1 MIRHPAFPIDAWC
14 VRETCLDL
22 DMLAQTE
29 SLFALSNGHL
39 GWRGNLDEGEPH
51 GLPGSYLNGCHERR
65 PLPYTEFGYGLPDY
79 GQTVINV
86 TNGKLIRL
94 LVDDEPFDVRY
105 GQLRSHERVLDF
117 RAGTLARTA
126 EWVSS
131 AGRAVRVRSTRL
143 VSLTHRAVAAICY
156 EVEPL
161 DSPAEFVVQSELVAN
176 EQLPEEGFASADP
189 RGGTVLQSV
198 LHSEAHTARDGSA
211 LLVHRTRFSNLGVA
225 AAMAHVVDGP
235 PGIGQ
240 QTESSADSAR
250 LTVSAT
256 LCPGQPLKL
265 VKFVGYGWSSV
276 RSLSAL
282 RDQVEAALA
291 AAAQTGWSGLLEQQ
305 RAFLADFWHRAD
317 VELDGDPELQQAIRF
332 GLFHVLQAGARA
344 EAQAIPAK
352 GLTGP
357 GYDGH
362 AFWDTEMFVL
372 PMLTFTYPDA
382 AADELRWRHSTLP
395 MARARAGQLGLRG
408 AAFPWRT
415 IDGAECSGYWPAGTA
430 AFHVNADIADAV
442 IRYADVTG
450 NASFEAS
457 PGLELLVETARLWQ
471 SLGHHT
477 TSGEFRID
485 GVTGPDEYS
494 ALADNNVYTNL
505 MAQHNLRAAADAA
518 QRHPAEARALAVSSG
533 ETDAWQRAADAM
545 SIPYDD
551 ELEIHPQAE
560 GFTAHAVWDFAGT
573 SEAEYPL
580 LRHFPYFDLY
590 RKQVVKQADL
600 VLAMQQRPDAFSA
613 EQKARNFAY
622 YERLTVRDSSLSAA
636 TQSVIAAEVGQL
648 DLAYDY
654 LAESALIDL
663 DDTELNV
670 ADGLHLAALAGA
682 WTAAVAGLGGLRSRY
697 GKLTFAPRLPALI
710 TRLAFTI
717 RFRGQPLRT
726 EITGAT
732 ATYEL
737 GAGAPATICHH
748 GRELTLTAGKP
759 LTLDIPPIA
768 RPKKLSQPH
777 GREPAR
783 RSERRATIPDS
794 GLAVL
799 VAQGGRADE
808 SGGFSPNDYNRPVRE
823 VDDLVSCAPDEQ
835 AC

>member
-1 MIRHPAFPIDAWC
+1 MIRHPAFPVDAWC
-14 VRETCLDL
+14 LRETSLDL
-22 DMLAQTE
+22 HRLAQTE

-65 PLPYTEFGYGLPDY
+65 PIPCRESGYGLPDY

-94 LVDDEPFDVRY
+94 LVGDEPFDVRA

-117 RAGTLARTA
+117 RAGTLARVA
-126 EWVSS
+126 EWVSP

-143 VSLTHRAVAAICY
+143 VSFTHRAVAAICY

-161 DSPAEFVVQSELVAN
+161 DAPAEVLVQSELVAN
-176 EQLPEEGFASADP
+176 ELLPGEGSATADP
-189 RGGTVLQSV
+189 RSGAVLQSV
-198 LHSEAHTARDGSA
+198 LRGEAHVARDGNA
-211 LLVHRTRFSNLGVA
+211 LLVHRTKLSNLRVA
-225 AAMAHVVDGP
+225 AAMAHVVAGP
-235 PGIGQ
+235 PG
-240 QTESSADSAR
+240 TEQETDSSPDVAR

-256 LCPGQPLKL
+256 LSPGRPLKL
-265 VKFVGYGWSSV
+265 VKLVGYGWSSAW
-276 RSLSAL
+276 SLQAL

-291 AAAQTGWSGLLEQQ
+291 AAAQTSWPILLDQQ
-305 RAFLADFWHRAD
+305 RAFLDGFWRRAD

-344 EAQAIPAK
+344 EGRAIPAK

-372 PMLTFTYPDA
+372 PMLTFTYPGA
-382 AADELRWRHSTLP
+382 AADELAWRYRTLAT
-395 MARARAGQLGLRG
+395 ARTRAGQLGLRG

-430 AFHVNADIADAV
+430 AFHVNAGIADAV
-442 IRYADVTG
+442 IRYVDVTG
-450 NASFEAS
+450 DASFEAS
-457 PGLELLVETARLWQ
+457 SGLELLVETARLWL

-477 TSGEFRID
+477 SSDEFRID

-494 ALADNNVYTNL
+494 AVADNNVYTNL

-518 QRHPAEARALAVSSG
+518 RRLPAKAGALAVSSV
-533 ETDAWQRAADAM
+533 EIAAWQRAADAM
-545 SIPYDD
+545 TIPYDD
-551 ELEIHPQAE
+551 ELGIHPQSE
-560 GFTAHAVWDFAGT
+560 GFTAHEVWNFAGT
-573 SEAEYPL
+573 SADQYPL
-580 LRHFPYFDLY
+580 LRHFLYFDLY

-613 EQKARNFAY
+613 AQKLRNFAY

-636 TQSVIAAEVGQL
+636 TQAVIAADVGQL
-648 DLAYDY
+648 ELAYDY

-697 GKLTFAPRLPALI
+697 GKLTFAPRLPAPI
-710 TRLAFTI
+710 RRLAFTI
-717 RFRGQPLRT
+717 NVRGQPLRT
-726 EITGAT
+726 VITAAT

-737 GAGAPATICHH
+737 EAGPPAVIRHH
-748 GRELTLTAGKP
+748 GSEFTLIAGKA

-768 RPKKLSQPH
+768 SPERPSQPP
-777 GREPAR
+777 GREPER
-783 RSERRATIPDS
+783 RSQHRVADLPAS
-794 GLAVL
+794 GVTVL
-799 VAQGGRADE
+799 VVPDGHAAE
-808 SGGFSPNDYNRPVRE
+808 PAVRQ
-823 VDDLVSCAPDEQ
+823 VG
-835 AC
+835 

>member
-1 MIRHPAFPIDAWC
+1 MIRHPAFPVDAWC
-14 VRETCLDL
+14 VRETDLDL
-22 DMLAQTE
+22 DMLAETE

-39 GWRGNLDEGEPH
+39 GWRGNLDEGEPN

-65 PLPYTEFGYGLPDY
+65 QIPYPEFGYGLPEY

-105 GQLRSHERVLDF
+105 GHLRSHERVLDF
-117 RAGTLARTA
+117 RAGTLARVA
-126 EWVSS
+126 EWISP

-143 VSLTHRAVAAICY
+143 VSLTNRAVAAICY

-161 DSPAEFVVQSELVAN
+161 DAPADFVVQSELVAN
-176 EQLPEEGFASADP
+176 EQLPEDGSASADP
-189 RGGTVLQSV
+189 RGGTVLQAV
-198 LHSEAHTARDGSA
+198 LHGETHAARDGSA
-211 LLVHRTRFSNLGVA
+211 LLVHRTLLSNVRVA

-235 PGIGQ
+235 LGTGQ
-240 QTESSADSAR
+240 ETDSSADSAR

-256 LCPGQPLKL
+256 VSPGQPLKL
-265 VKFVGYGWSSV
+265 VKLVGYAWSSV
-276 RSLSAL
+276 SSLSAP

-382 AADELRWRHSTLP
+382 VADALRWRHSTLAK
-395 MARARAGQLGLRG
+395 ARVRAGQLGLRG

-442 IRYADVTG
+442 IRYVDVTG
-450 NASFEAS
+450 DARFEAS

-477 TSGEFRID
+477 SSGEFRID

-518 QRHPAEARALAVSSG
+518 QRHPTEASALDVSSG
-533 ETDAWQRAADAM
+533 ELDAWRRAADAM
-545 SIPYDD
+545 AIPYDD
-551 ELEIHPQAE
+551 ELGIHPQAE
-560 GFTAHAVWDFAGT
+560 GFTAHEAWDFAGT
-573 SEAEYPL
+573 TEAQYPL
-580 LRHFPYFDLY
+580 LQHFPYFDLY

-600 VLAMQQRPDAFSA
+600 VLAMQQRPDAFSS

-648 DLAYDY
+648 ELAYDY

-682 WTAAVAGLGGLRSRY
+682 WTAVVAGLGGLRNRY
-697 GKLTFAPRLPALI
+697 GKLTFAPRLPAPI

-717 RFRGQPLRT
+717 SFRGQPLRT
-726 EITGAT
+726 EITGTA

-737 GAGAPATICHH
+737 EVGAPAIIRHH
-748 GRELTLTAGKP
+748 GREFTLTAGMP
-759 LTLDIPPIA
+759 LTVDIPPIA
-768 RPKKLSQPH
+768 RPERLSQPH

-783 RSERRATIPDS
+783 HS
-794 GLAVL
+794 GRPAASRDGALTVL
-799 VAQGGRADE
+799 VVQ
-808 SGGFSPNDYNRPVRE
+808 
-823 VDDLVSCAPDEQ
+823 DDLAGEPAIRQVG
-835 AC
+835 